1 MDELLDF
8 LEKYAE
14 YYIDDTPIESDIE
27 TDAQMIQRLLPKMRQ
42 LISEMSENKTH
53 KDIDK
58 DIEYSIKKAA
68 RESVNPNYRY
78 CAADHQIRHFY
89 LTDDIS
95 DAMQFAAN
103 KSMNGMWYVLE
114 IRQAKDG
121 SYKTFIDCIYSD
133 KHYYERTD
141 YKDFLHFDYIA
152 QCAERIYK

>member
-14 YYIDDTPIESDIE
+14 YHIDDAPIEPDIE
-27 TDAQMIQRLLPKMRQ
+27 TDAQMIRRLMPKLRQ
-42 LISEMSENKTH
+42 LISEMSKTKTH
-53 KDIDK
+53 RSIDK
-58 DIEYSIKKAA
+58 DIEYSIKKDA

-78 CAADHQIRHFY
+78 CAVDHQIRQFY
-89 LTDDIS
+89 LTDDVS

-103 KSMNGMWYVLE
+103 KSMSDMWYVLE
-114 IRQAKDG
+114 IKQVKDG
-121 SYKTFIDCIYSD
+121 SYKTFIDCIYYD
-133 KHYYERTD
+133 KHYQERTD